1 MRIVFVCL
9 GNICRSPMAEAVF
22 RQLAA
27 QAGIMDRIQID
38 SAATSSWNEGQPVH
52 IGTKTILDTYG
63 YVSDGLISRPLTKAD
78 GTADFLIGMD
88 AQNIQDIHRIVGKQA
103 AGHIVS
109 LLHFA
114 GRETDI
120 ADPWYTG
127 DFEQT
132 YRDVLAGCR
141 GLLAHISELL
151 SA

>member
-22 RQLAA
+22 RQLAT

-78 GTADFLIGMD
+78 GTADFLIGM
-88 AQNIQDIHRIVGKQA
+88 ANRGAH
-103 AGHIVS
+103 
-109 LLHFA
+109 
-114 GRETDI
+114 GREVTRLARRACSAGGSSEVII
-120 ADPWYTG
+120 AP
-127 DFEQT
+127 
-132 YRDVLAGCR
+132 A
-141 GLLAHISELL
+141 SMPP
-151 SA
+151 SAPHRWLCQLTPSTPGSTPQIRPP